1 MKTDRDFLS
10 FSMLANA
17 SVRSMEPE
25 DNEKEKLRQIAC
37 ALGGEK
43 LKSMSVKAKM
53 LPFLAKLLL
62 CLDIDKPYWQ
72 TVYDRYADRNRKVL
86 QQLHSVYEQLHAAG
100 CKKVFVSENFGA
112 MLASGSDIAL
122 FASGDIDNYA
132 DAAEYPLIKQTLLSC
147 GYTCEERFAG
157 NLFVSATFENP
168 GVLPEGFA
176 VGFEVFPLSRLTQPC
191 TVCADDFVD
200 WDRLRTY
207 QDTQITLPPADA
219 LLYICLLHISLHSFC
234 RAPAI
239 RLYRDIVNSAEGIT
253 DKDWQRIVSWAKRDR
268 TERRAYTAAAV
279 SNEIAGTKLCVPTEP
294 DCNRLLG
301 LTFDRQHKI
310 LRPEPSKLRVMKIEA
325 ACNDGSLT
333 AGFRDMIFPAKEWMD
348 AVYGGHNR
356 RSRIRHIRRIL

>member
-207 QDTQITLPPADA
+207 QDTQITLLPADA

-253 DKDWQRIVSWAKRDR
+253 DKDWQRIISWAKRDR
-268 TERRAYTAAAV
+268 TERRAYTAAMIA
-279 SNEIAGTKLCVPTEP
+279 NEIAKTQLPISEYGNCK
-294 DCNRLLG
+294 RLLS
-301 LTFDRQHKI
+301 LTFDRKNGV
-310 LRPEPSKLRVMKIEA
+310 LLPEPNRLRVMQIEL
-325 ACNDGSLT
+325 ACHDKGTLF
-333 AGFRDMIFPAKEWMD
+333 GLKEMLFPEKQWMQS
-348 AVYGGHNR
+348 VYGSAGL
-356 RSRIRHIRRIL
+356 SGTVKHIRRIL